1 MNQIAKFIKEN
12 RKAAGLTQEEFALR
26 SGLGLRFVRMSEYR
40 TARIF
45 VRDKLAGLLRETD
58 EGYSFAYDTD
68 YLSSEKPSPVSL
80 TLPLTE
86 KPYISKTLFAF
97 FDGLIPE
104 GWLLDVVVH
113 NWKLNEKDRF
123 GILLAACKDPIGNV
137 SVREVSE

>member
-1 MNQIAKFIKEN
+1 
-12 RKAAGLTQEEFALR
+12 
-26 SGLGLRFVRMSEYR
+26 MSEYR

-45 VRDKLAGLLRETD
+45 VRDKLAGILRETD

>member
-1 MNQIAKFIKEN
+1 
-12 RKAAGLTQEEFALR
+12 
-26 SGLGLRFVRMSEYR
+26 MSEYR
-40 TARIF
+40 TAQIL

-68 YLSSEKPSPVSL
+68 YLSSGNPSPVSL
-80 TLPLTE
+80 TLPLTD
-86 KPYISKTLFAF
+86 KPYVSKTLFAF

-137 SVREVSE
+137 SVMGVSE

>member
-1 MNQIAKFIKEN
+1 
-12 RKAAGLTQEEFALR
+12 
-26 SGLGLRFVRMSEYR
+26 MSEYR

-45 VRDKLAGLLRETD
+45 VRDKLAGILRETD
-58 EGYSFAYDTD
+58 EGYSFVYDTD
-68 YLSSEKPSPVSL
+68 YLSSDNPSSVSL
-80 TLPLTE
+80 TLPLTD
-86 KPYISKTLFAF
+86 KPYVSKTLFAF

>member
-1 MNQIAKFIKEN
+1 
-12 RKAAGLTQEEFALR
+12 
-26 SGLGLRFVRMSEYR
+26 MSEYR

-45 VRDKLAGLLRETD
+45 VRDKLAGILRETD
-58 EGYSFAYDTD
+58 EGYSFAYDTN
-68 YLSSEKPSPVSL
+68 YLSSETSSPVSL

-86 KPYISKTLFAF
+86 KPYTSKTLFAF

-137 SVREVSE
+137 SVMEVSE

>member
-1 MNQIAKFIKEN
+1 
-12 RKAAGLTQEEFALR
+12 
-26 SGLGLRFVRMSEYR
+26 MSEYR

-45 VRDKLAGLLRETD
+45 VRDKLAGILRETD
-58 EGYSFAYDTD
+58 EGYSFVYDTD
-68 YLSSEKPSPVSL
+68 YLSSDNPSPVSL

-86 KPYISKTLFAF
+86 KPYVSKTLFAF

-104 GWLLDVVVH
+104 GWLLDVLVH

>member
-1 MNQIAKFIKEN
+1 MS
-12 RKAAGLTQEEFALR
+12 ALR
-26 SGLGLRFVRMSEYR
+26 TAYVYVRGAFAG
-40 TARIF
+40 T
-45 VRDKLAGLLRETD
+45 LAETD
-58 EGYSFAYDTD
+58 EGYSFAYDQQ
-68 YLSSEKPSPVSL
+68 YLENGHASPVSL
-80 TLPLTE
+80 TLPLSAS
-86 KPYISKTLFAF
+86 PYTSKTLFSF

>member
-1 MNQIAKFIKEN
+1 
-12 RKAAGLTQEEFALR
+12 
-26 SGLGLRFVRMSEYR
+26 MSEYR

-58 EGYSFAYDTD
+58 EGYSFAYDTN
-68 YLSSEKPSPVSL
+68 YLSSDNTSPVSL
-80 TLPLTE
+80 TLPLTD
-86 KPYISKTLFAF
+86 KPYDSKTLFAF

-123 GILLAACKDPIGNV
+123 GILLAACKDPIVNV
-137 SVREVSE
+137 YVREVSE

>member
-1 MNQIAKFIKEN
+1 
-12 RKAAGLTQEEFALR
+12 
-26 SGLGLRFVRMSEYR
+26 MSEYR
-40 TARIF
+40 TAQIF

-68 YLSSEKPSPVSL
+68 YLSSDNPSPVSL

-86 KPYISKTLFAF
+86 KPYVSKTLFAF

-104 GWLLDVVVH
+104 GLLLDVVVH

>member
-1 MNQIAKFIKEN
+1 
-12 RKAAGLTQEEFALR
+12 
-26 SGLGLRFVRMSEYR
+26 MSEYR
-40 TARIF
+40 TAQIF
-45 VRDKLAGLLRETD
+45 VRDKLAGILRETD
-58 EGYSFAYDTD
+58 EGYSFVYDTD
-68 YLSSEKPSPVSL
+68 YLSSDNPSPVSL

-86 KPYISKTLFAF
+86 KPYVSKTLFAF

>member
-1 MNQIAKFIKEN
+1 
-12 RKAAGLTQEEFALR
+12 
-26 SGLGLRFVRMSEYR
+26 MSEYR
-40 TARIF
+40 TAQIF

-68 YLSSEKPSPVSL
+68 YLFSEKSSPVSL

-86 KPYISKTLFAF
+86 KPYVSKTLFAF

-104 GWLLDVVVH
+104 GWLLGVVVH

-137 SVREVSE
+137 SVMEVSE

>member
-1 MNQIAKFIKEN
+1 
-12 RKAAGLTQEEFALR
+12 
-26 SGLGLRFVRMSEYR
+26 MSEYR
-40 TARIF
+40 IAQIF
-45 VRDKLAGLLRETD
+45 VRDKLAGILRETD
-58 EGYSFAYDTD
+58 EGYSFVYDTD
-68 YLSSEKPSPVSL
+68 YLSSDNPSPVSL

-86 KPYISKTLFAF
+86 KPYVSKTLFAF

-104 GWLLDVVVH
+104 GWLLDVLVH

>member
-1 MNQIAKFIKEN
+1 
-12 RKAAGLTQEEFALR
+12 
-26 SGLGLRFVRMSEYR
+26 MSEYR

-68 YLSSEKPSPVSL
+68 FLSSDNPSPVSL
-80 TLPLTE
+80 TLPLTDI
-86 KPYISKTLFAF
+86 PYASKTLFAF

-104 GWLLDVVVH
+104 GWLLDIVVH

>member
-1 MNQIAKFIKEN
+1 
-12 RKAAGLTQEEFALR
+12 
-26 SGLGLRFVRMSEYR
+26 MSEYR
-40 TARIF
+40 AAQVY
-45 VRDKLAGLLRETD
+45 VRDEFAGILRETD
-58 EGYSFAYDTD
+58 EGYSFAYNTA
-68 YLSSEKPSPVSL
+68 YLTSEESSPVSL

-86 KPYISKTLFAF
+86 KPYTSKTLFAF

-137 SVREVSE
+137 SIREVSE

>member
-1 MNQIAKFIKEN
+1 
-12 RKAAGLTQEEFALR
+12 
-26 SGLGLRFVRMSEYR
+26 MSEYR
-40 TARIF
+40 TALVY
-45 VRDKLAGLLRETD
+45 VRDKLAGILCETD

-68 YLSSEKPSPVSL
+68 YLSSDNPSPVSL

>member
-1 MNQIAKFIKEN
+1 
-12 RKAAGLTQEEFALR
+12 
-26 SGLGLRFVRMSEYR
+26 MSEYR
-40 TARIF
+40 TAQIF

-58 EGYSFAYDTD
+58 EGYSFAYDTN
-68 YLSSEKPSPVSL
+68 YLSSDNTSPVSL
-80 TLPLTE
+80 TLPLTD
-86 KPYISKTLFAF
+86 KPYDSKTLFAF

-137 SVREVSE
+137 PVREVSE

>member
-1 MNQIAKFIKEN
+1 
-12 RKAAGLTQEEFALR
+12 
-26 SGLGLRFVRMSEYR
+26 MSEYR

-45 VRDKLAGLLRETD
+45 VRDKLAGILRETD

-68 YLSSEKPSPVSL
+68 FLSSDNPSPVSL
-80 TLPLTE
+80 TLPLTDI
-86 KPYISKTLFAF
+86 PYASKTLVAF

-104 GWLLDVVVH
+104 GWLLDIVVH

>member
-1 MNQIAKFIKEN
+1 
-12 RKAAGLTQEEFALR
+12 
-26 SGLGLRFVRMSEYR
+26 MSEYR
-40 TARIF
+40 TAQIF
-45 VRDKLAGLLRETD
+45 VRDKLAGILRETD
-58 EGYSFAYDTD
+58 EGYSFAYEKD
-68 YLSSEKPSPVSL
+68 YLLSEKPSPVSL
-80 TLPLTE
+80 TLPLTDI
-86 KPYISKTLFAF
+86 PYDSKTLFAF

>member
-1 MNQIAKFIKEN
+1 
-12 RKAAGLTQEEFALR
+12 
-26 SGLGLRFVRMSEYR
+26 MSEYR
-40 TARIF
+40 TAQVY

-58 EGYSFAYDTD
+58 EGYSFAYDKD
-68 YLSSEKPSPVSL
+68 YLLSENPSPVSL

-86 KPYISKTLFAF
+86 KTYISKTLFAF

-123 GILLAACKDPIGNV
+123 AILLAACKDPIGNV
-137 SVREVSE
+137 SIREVSE

>member
-1 MNQIAKFIKEN
+1 
-12 RKAAGLTQEEFALR
+12 
-26 SGLGLRFVRMSEYR
+26 MSEYR
-40 TARIF
+40 TAQIF

-68 YLSSEKPSPVSL
+68 YLSLDNPSPVSL
-80 TLPLTE
+80 TLPLTDNT
-86 KPYISKTLFAF
+86 YASKTLFAF